1 MFLNVSKKE
10 AIWWLTK
17 EIISE
22 IFKVSLIS
30 YLIFYLIESFKAG
43 FIADYFN
50 LNILLIITILSGVF
64 MVLFKKEEESK
75 KEVQKIRKRDYIFI
89 IILGVV
95 ATGLIY
101 YKIKEIGWLSYV
113 ISPISGII
121 IILISIL
128 LLNEQQENDQGSED

>member
-1 MFLNVSKKE
+1 MFLNINKKE

-30 YLIFYLIESFKAG
+30 YLIFYLVESFKAG
-43 FIADYFN
+43 FIADYFD

-64 MVLFKKEEESK
+64 TVLFKKEEEAK
-75 KEVQKIRKRDYIFI
+75 KEVQKIKKRDYVFI
-89 IILGVV
+89 VTLGVV

-128 LLNEQQENDQGSED
+128 LLNEQQEDDQGSKD

>member
-64 MVLFKKEEESK
+64 TVLFKKEEESK